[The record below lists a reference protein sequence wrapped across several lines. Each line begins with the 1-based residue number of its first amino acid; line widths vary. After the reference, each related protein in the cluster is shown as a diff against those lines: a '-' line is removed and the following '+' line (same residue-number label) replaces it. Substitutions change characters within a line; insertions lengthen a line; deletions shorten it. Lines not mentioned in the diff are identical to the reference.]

1 MKNIFL
7 LAVTLAFAGRALAD
21 VNYDLATKQA
31 RRTSDQNN
39 AEQNRIGREAGG
51 GGQSSSP
58 SAPVAP
64 TAPPMDPALAA
75 TLQNIANL
83 KADLD
88 ALNQA
93 ADATAGAEQRVSLL
107 NHLSSAATAG
117 KKATTASIK
126 KLADQ
131 IIVVVSGRKNLSA
144 QNTKLARSLHALFNC
159 SHLSAAQQATLLV
172 GIKKVFTEAGVS
184 ADDTDSLVPALKQ
197 VATETQ

>member
-7 LAVTLAFAGRALAD
+7 VAVTLAFAGSVLAD

-31 RRTSDQNN
+31 RRASDQNT

-51 GGQSSSP
+51 GQSQSPSSP

-64 TAPPMDPALAA
+64 PIDPALAA

-83 KADLD
+83 KTDLD
-88 ALNQA
+88 ALTVA
-93 ADATAGAEQRVSLL
+93 ADATAGAAQRVSLL

-117 KKATTASIK
+117 KKATTASVK

-131 IIVVVSGRKNLSA
+131 IIAAVSGKKNLAA

-159 SHLSAAQQATLLV
+159 SHLSATQQETLIGGV
-172 GIKKVFTEAGVS
+172 KKILADAGVTT
-184 ADDTDSLVPALKQ
+184 DDTDNLVAALKQ